1 MAMET
6 GILVG
11 GVGIVSA
18 CIAKVKCKK
27 TGYGH
32 LVVDFRINRFK
43 MRMNMALRSQS

>member
-1 MAMET
+1 MVYET
-6 GILVG
+6 GLLVG

-18 CIAKVKCKK
+18 CIASKMLCEKK

-43 MRMNMALRSQS
+43 MIRC